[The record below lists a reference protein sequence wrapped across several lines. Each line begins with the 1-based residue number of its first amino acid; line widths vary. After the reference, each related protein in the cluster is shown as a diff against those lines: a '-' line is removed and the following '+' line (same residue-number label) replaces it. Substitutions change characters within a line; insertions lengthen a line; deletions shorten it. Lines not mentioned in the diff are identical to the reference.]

1 MSDHPTFT
9 RAADADPAPA
19 DSSAD
24 PAVTSLGWG
33 SPSNIS
39 PPLASA
45 SRYVLGSEIA
55 HGGMGAV
62 YRATDTTF
70 GREVAVKV
78 LKETFSPTSGVARR
92 FADEARITGQL
103 QHPAIPPVHDFGT
116 LPDGRPFLAMKLIK
130 GQTLDDLLKER
141 ADLNAD
147 RGRFIIVFEQICQ
160 AIAYAHA
167 HNVIHRDLK
176 PANVMVGS
184 YGEVQ
189 VMDWGLA
196 KVLGTQT
203 DEEDPDTTANV
214 TNVDSLRDS
223 DGLFTQAGSVLGTP
237 AFMSP
242 EQALGAVTQID
253 ARSDV
258 FGLGAVLAV
267 ILTGKP
273 PFTSASAETSRIQ
286 AAQGKVGESF
296 ARLDECGADAE
307 LVELC
312 KRCLSPEPTDR
323 PKDAGEVARAVA
335 DLRAAADERIRQA
348 ELDRVK
354 AEGEKVAAELKAAE
368 LRKRRR
374 VQLALAGAVGL
385 ILLGIGVV
393 GWYSERQAAERATE
407 RERMERMEREREAAE
422 LRQQLEDERRAAAER
437 DRLRRNAEAV
447 ATLLHQSEEA
457 LRAGDAAKAA
467 VTLEAAQKRS
477 AEGGAEALALRSEQL
492 RADLTVL
499 TDLDTV
505 DRFRWTPLE
514 SKLPDAAS
522 VATRY
527 REALGR
533 FGADPDSVPVD
544 QAAARIS
551 ASLVRDRLVTALDRM
566 LRAQKTAG
574 VRAALHAVDPDPY
587 RDAVRDAV
595 LAQISPQTAELLSQ
609 PEALHQP
616 PGFVAFMSESGAIGV
631 ERKRELLR
639 AAVQRRP
646 GELGLLMALGNTY
659 QISSRDAAD
668 ERVRWFQAAVAV
680 APANPAPHISLG
692 VSLGAKGD
700 RNGAE
705 AAFREAIQLD
715 PMYTFAHNNLG
726 VALQSKGDLDGA
738 IAELQEAIRLDPKYA
753 QAHSNLGTA
762 LQAKGD
768 LDGAIAKHQEAIRLE
783 PKNAMAHT
791 NLGAALQAK
800 GDSDA
805 AIAEYRLTLR
815 LDPKNLNAHNNL
827 GVSLRAKGDLDG
839 AIEAFRET
847 LQLDPKS
854 VNTHNNLGDTLQ
866 QKGDLDGAIVAYREA
881 LRLNPKYLKAQ
892 TSLLHVERMRELLQ
906 RLPDLLAGRGELK
919 TPAEGCEFAR
929 FCVQPFQRR
938 YVAAMRFYERAFAS
952 DPALAADLKTGHRY
966 DAACYAARAARGDGV
981 DAPIKPDERK
991 VLRGK
996 ALAWLQEDMSRYRKW
1011 AGSSS
1016 SAERKF
1022 VVAKLTHWLRDSDLS
1037 WVRNPV
1043 LLATSTADEAKQWL
1057 AFWDEVRATRE
1068 AALKPAPTPE
1078 VAPAPRPKG

>member
-24 PAVTSLGWG
+24 PAVTSFGWG
-33 SPSNIS
+33 SPSIIT

-130 GQTLDDLLKER
+130 GQTLDELLKER
-141 ADLNAD
+141 ADLDAD
-147 RGRFIIVFEQICQ
+147 RGRFVIVFEQICQ

-167 HNVIHRDLK
+167 HSVIHRDLK

-184 YGEVQ
+184 FGEVQ

-203 DEEDPDTTANV
+203 AEEDPDTTANV

-223 DGLFTQAGSVLGTP
+223 DGLFTHAGSVLGTP

-253 ARSDV
+253 VRSDV

-307 LVELC
+307 LVQLC
-312 KRCLSPEPTDR
+312 KRCLSPEPADR

-354 AEGEKVAAELKAAE
+354 AEGEKVAAELKADE

-385 ILLGIGVV
+385 ILLGIGAA

-407 RERMERMEREREAAE
+407 RERMERERDAAE

-477 AEGGAEALALRSEQL
+477 AEGGVEDLALRSEQL
-492 RADLTVL
+492 GADLSVL
-499 TDLDTV
+499 TDLDAV

-533 FGADPDSVPVD
+533 FGADPDAVPAD

-574 VRAALHAVDPDPY
+574 VRATLHAVDPDPY

-595 LAQISPQTAELLSQ
+595 LAQISPRTAELLTQ
-609 PEALHQP
+609 AEALNQP

-646 GELGLLMALGNTY
+646 GDLGLLMALGNTY
-659 QISSRDAAD
+659 QISSRDGTD
-668 ERVRWFQAAVAV
+668 ERLRWFQAAVAV
-680 APANPAPHISLG
+680 ASANPTAHLNLG
-692 VSLGAKGD
+692 VALQAKLD
-700 RNGAE
+700 RDGAE
-705 AAFREAIQLD
+705 AAFREAIRLD
-715 PMYTFAHNNLG
+715 PKYSYAHNNLG
-726 VALQSKGDLDGA
+726 VVLRSKGDLDGA
-738 IAELQEAIRLDPKYA
+738 IAELQEAIRLEPKYA
-753 QAHSNLGTA
+753 QPHSNLGTA

-768 LDGAIAKHQEAIRLE
+768 LDGSIAEHQAAIRLD
-783 PKNAMAHT
+783 PKNANAHT

-847 LQLDPKS
+847 LQLDPMN
-854 VNTHNNLGDTLQ
+854 VNVHNNLGDTLQ

-892 TSLLHVERMRELLQ
+892 TSLPHVARMRELLH
-906 RLPDLLAGRGELK
+906 RLTDVLAD
-919 TPAEGCEFAR
+919 
-929 FCVQPFQRR
+929 
-938 YVAAMRFYERAFAS
+938 RA
-952 DPALAADLKTGHRY
+952 
-966 DAACYAARAARGDGV
+966 
-981 DAPIKPDERK
+981 KPN
-991 VLRGK
+991 
-996 ALAWLQEDMSRYRKW
+996 
-1011 AGSSS
+1011 
-1016 SAERKF
+1016 
-1022 VVAKLTHWLRDSDLS
+1022 T
-1037 WVRNPV
+1037 VR
-1043 LLATSTADEAKQWL
+1043 
-1057 AFWDEVRATRE
+1057 
-1068 AALKPAPTPE
+1068 
-1078 VAPAPRPKG
+1078 